1 MVRRTGGVAE
11 AVKGDRSVLRVER
24 ANGLRRASVRDFHS
38 LRVTWVTLALTAGV
52 PLELVQRVT
61 GHKTTDVVLK
71 HYFRPGQ
78 EDFRLALEGAM
89 PKLLTMGEKQKLGKQ
104 KAEIEIGDLPTGKT
118 AKEEMRELLERV
130 MPKALREELIKVW
143 EKL

>member
-1 MVRRTGGVAE
+1 
-11 AVKGDRSVLRVER
+11 
-24 ANGLRRASVRDFHS
+24 VRDFHS

-89 PKLLTMGEKQKLGKQ
+89 PKLLTMGSEKARAGLAKAETAKGAIEVSAQPAEKPAKQEMRKLLGKV
-104 KAEIEIGDLPTGKT
+104 K
-118 AKEEMRELLERV
+118 
-130 MPKALREELIKVW
+130 PKALREQLLAVW
-143 EKL
+143 GRL